1 VMEKIFDNWPA
12 WQHRRELLLEALRY
26 CEGQ

>member
-1 VMEKIFDNWPA
+1 MEKIFDNWPA
-12 WQHRRELLLEALRY
+12 WESRREEILEALRY

>member
-1 VMEKIFDNWPA
+1 MEKIFDNWPA